1 VAPDGRIL
9 ITGASGQVGAA
20 VLRQLPEALRPRAL
34 AAARNPAKIPQGI
47 ETVLFDYS
55 RPESMRAALL
65 NVETIFMVTAYTVDM
80 LDQSKRLIDEAR
92 ILGVKHIVHLG
103 APGADDTTVAHYGW
117 HQFVERYIEWSGLAY
132 THLRPEIFMQNLF
145 GYEGVP
151 VVTDGAIR
159 YYVGAARQ
167 SWVDVED
174 IAAVAVAV
182 LLEPARHEG
191 QTYRLGYDVK
201 TYPEIAE
208 IFSAVLGKPF
218 IYEALPPEAF
228 LERAI
233 SLGGDASYMTCVYR
247 SFVELT
253 AGTAR
258 AADVLFNNFQELTG
272 QQPRSMRDFVSSNA
286 NRFRRE
292 FAGTASI

>member
-1 VAPDGRIL
+1 
-9 ITGASGQVGAA
+9 
-20 VLRQLPEALRPRAL
+20 
-34 AAARNPAKIPQGI
+34 
-47 ETVLFDYS
+47 
-55 RPESMRAALL
+55 
-65 NVETIFMVTAYTVDM
+65 MVTAYTVDM

-151 VVTDGAIR
+151 VVTDGVIR

-182 LLEPARHEG
+182 ILEPARHEG

-233 SLGGDASYMTCVYR
+233 SLGGDASYMTCVYK
-247 SFVELT
+247 SFAELT

-258 AADVLFNNFQELTG
+258 GADLLFNNFQELTG
-272 QQPRSMRDFVSSNA
+272 QTPRSIRDFVSSNA

-292 FAGTASI
+292 FAVTAST

>member
-1 VAPDGRIL
+1 VSSGGRIL

-20 VLRQLPEALRPRAL
+20 VLRHLPDPLRRRAL

-47 ETVLFDYS
+47 ESVFFDYS
-55 RPESMRAALL
+55 RPESMRAALVD
-65 NVETIFMVTAYTVDM
+65 VETIFMVTAYTVDM

-92 ILGVKHIVHLG
+92 INGVKHIVHLG

-151 VVTDGAIR
+151 VVTDGVIR

-167 SWVDVED
+167 SWVDIED

-182 LLEPARHEG
+182 LLEPARHERR
-191 QTYRLGYDVK
+191 TYRLGYDVK

-218 IYEALPPEAF
+218 VYEALPPETF

-233 SLGGDASYMTCVYR
+233 SLGGDTSYMTCVYR
-247 SFVELT
+247 SFAELT

-258 AADVLFNNFQELTG
+258 GADLLFNNFRELTG
-272 QQPRSMRDFVSSNA
+272 QKPRSMRDFVSSNA

-292 FAGTASI
+292 FAGAAST